1 MVRHRQAQRWL
12 WEAVLPDADKLWP
25 QDLRRIDELL
35 EDEAVLEPVIVALQ
49 RRWAQSRRR
58 GRPGTPADVVLRML
72 LLKHLYG
79 WSYDTLEREVRANLV
94 YRAFSRIGGGAV
106 PDAKTIL
113 KIAQVIG
120 PATIAQVHARV
131 VELAI
136 AHRVTAGRRLR
147 IDTTVVET
155 PVHYPSDSTLL
166 RDGVRVLT
174 RTMVRAGQVLGGAAA
189 RIRNRLRSVGRRC
202 LAIARASRRGSDRPR
217 LVAHYRRLMATTRAV
232 LRDADSMV
240 RRLAQR
246 VRTAAP
252 ATRRSLQRARRT
264 LDTMRPLTRR
274 VLEQT
279 RQRLFGGD
287 THVPDKVLS
296 VFEPHTEA
304 IRKGKLVKPTEF
316 GKLITIQEAE
326 GQIVTA
332 YDVHPTRP
340 ADVTLWTPGLKRHV
354 QIFGRPPILAT
365 ADRGFASA
373 ANEQTAQ
380 DQGVRRV
387 VLPHP
392 GRTTPARRRYQRQR
406 WFRRGQRWRVG
417 SEGRISVLKHRH
429 GLKRSR
435 YHGLAGVERWVGF
448 GVIANNLLTLAR
460 ATSRKRSS

>member
-12 WEAVLPDADKLWP
+12 WETVLPDADKLWP
-25 QDLRRIDELL
+25 KDLRRIDELL

-49 RRWAQSRRR
+49 GRWAQSRRR
-58 GRPGTPADVVLRML
+58 GRPGTPADIVLRML

-94 YRAFSRIGGGAV
+94 YRAFSRIGGGVV

-155 PVHYPSDSTLL
+155 PVHYPTDSTLL

-174 RTMVRAGQVLGGAAA
+174 RAMVRAGQVLGGAAA
-189 RIRNRLRSVGRRC
+189 RVRNRLRSVGRRC
-202 LAIARASRRGSDRPR
+202 FAIARASRRGSDRPR

-274 VLEQT
+274 VLEQA

-340 ADVTLWTPGLKRHV
+340 ADVTLWTPGLERHV
-354 QIFGRPPILAT
+354 QIFGRPPILAA

-373 ANEQTAQ
+373 ANEQAARQ
-380 DQGVRRV
+380 QGVRRV

-392 GRTTPARRRYQRQR
+392 GRTTPARRRHQRQR

-435 YHGLAGVERWVGF
+435 YRGLAGIERWVGL
-448 GVIANNLLTLAR
+448 GVIANNLLTLSR
-460 ATSRKRSS
+460 ATPRKRSS